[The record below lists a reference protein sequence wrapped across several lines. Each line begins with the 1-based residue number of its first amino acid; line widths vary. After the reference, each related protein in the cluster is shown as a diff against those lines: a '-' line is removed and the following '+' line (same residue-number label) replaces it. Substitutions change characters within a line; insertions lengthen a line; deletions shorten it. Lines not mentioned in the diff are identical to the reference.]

1 MNKKLIIALFS
12 FSILFSGICSAEVKI
27 FTSSS
32 QVKVE
37 HNESLENAKERAV
50 RYALHSI
57 AESAGVYVE
66 SYTKV
71 ENHELKEDV
80 VTAVSSNVV
89 KVNSVEY
96 APVLYS
102 DTGERTISVNVTAT
116 VDTANIVQMS
126 QKFQHYENELRAA
139 KESIQILQNKLND
152 KSQFI
157 INDTVP
163 NIIIS
168 HNVLSGEIDI
178 NAIINKTHIIPSK
191 DITLYEEP
199 YSNEKV
205 IGTIVQGES
214 LQVIATEMH
223 SFPQRGKMKII
234 RSPFNENMYSY
245 ITYAAANTGKLLPV
259 VGEYIYLLRYD
270 GEGVCDALYRDN
282 IIKVPWNGIKNI
294 SDKYDKSLNQKEFY
308 AVFEGKDIREIP
320 LNETWI
326 RVKSDR
332 GTEGWV
338 LFKNQKDWQP
348 GRLKS
353 YGIFHLNKI
362 PYKSLE

>member
-178 NAIINKTHIIPSK
+178 NAIINKTLKLRTSQ
-191 DITLYEEP
+191 T
-199 YSNEKV
+199 
-205 IGTIVQGES
+205 S
-214 LQVIATEMH
+214 LQ
-223 SFPQRGKMKII
+223 
-234 RSPFNENMYSY
+234 
-245 ITYAAANTGKLLPV
+245 
-259 VGEYIYLLRYD
+259 
-270 GEGVCDALYRDN
+270 
-282 IIKVPWNGIKNI
+282 
-294 SDKYDKSLNQKEFY
+294 
-308 AVFEGKDIREIP
+308 
-320 LNETWI
+320 
-326 RVKSDR
+326 
-332 GTEGWV
+332 
-338 LFKNQKDWQP
+338 
-348 GRLKS
+348 
-353 YGIFHLNKI
+353 
-362 PYKSLE
+362 